1 MLEASASAYCSTQ
14 GFPQLFQWA
23 NCHYLMKI
31 IILKT
36 TYAEMVLVLNFKKEK
51 SKLRDFILA
60 DTMHFLQH

>member
-1 MLEASASAYCSTQ
+1 
-14 GFPQLFQWA
+14 
-23 NCHYLMKI
+23 MKI

-51 SKLRDFILA
+51 SKLRYFILA